1 MFEKYGF
8 CTVYSTM
15 LVKDKFRGVQH
26 TPTCWFG
33 DLLTHA
39 SFSCFY
45 EKTVYVYIIKYIY
58 LYGIKVDENI
68 TVFIFPNII
77 TILKKFALKP

>member
-1 MFEKYGF
+1 MFGSRWI
-8 CTVYSTM
+8 CILYSTM
-15 LVKDKFRGVQH
+15 LVKLKFRGVQH
-26 TPTCWFG
+26 TPTW
-33 DLLTHA
+33 DD
-39 SFSCFY
+39 SFFSSMHLFPTFMK
-45 EKTVYVYIIKYIY
+45 KTVYVYIIKCIY